1 MAEDELSQRLSVVLA
16 EIGDLM
22 KQRKEQV
29 EQLRDQITLIENQ
42 NEDLEKQ
49 IQEIMNGFG

>member
-1 MAEDELSQRLSVVLA
+1 MAEDELSQRVSVVLA

-22 KQRKEQV
+22 QQRKEQV

-49 IQEIMNGFG
+49 IQEIMHGFG

>member
-1 MAEDELSQRLSVVLA
+1 MAEDELSQRLPVVLA

-22 KQRKEQV
+22 QQRKEQV

>member
-22 KQRKEQV
+22 QQRKEQV

>member
-1 MAEDELSQRLSVVLA
+1 MADELSQRLSVVLA

-22 KQRKEQV
+22 QQRKDQV
-29 EQLRDQITLIENQ
+29 ERLREQITQIENQ